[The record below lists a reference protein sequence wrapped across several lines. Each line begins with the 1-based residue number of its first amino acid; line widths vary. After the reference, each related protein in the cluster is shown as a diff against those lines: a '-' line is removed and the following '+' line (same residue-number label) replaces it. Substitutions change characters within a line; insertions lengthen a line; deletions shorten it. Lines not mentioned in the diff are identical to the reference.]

1 MDNHLCTKHCGSLRA
16 CPLSHPCGSR
26 GERKAL
32 REPTTDVVTVKNALV
47 RTQTHAH
54 IYNDAKTAAADTIW
68 AKPVY
73 DEVMEGTIQ
82 EKGMGISQFQKF
94 NIK

>member
-1 MDNHLCTKHCGSLRA
+1 M
-16 CPLSHPCGSR
+16 
-26 GERKAL
+26 
-32 REPTTDVVTVKNALV
+32 PTFIMMQRLP
-47 RTQTHAH
+47 
-54 IYNDAKTAAADTIW
+54 AADTIW

-73 DEVMEGTIQ
+73 DEVMGGITEGTIQ

>member
-1 MDNHLCTKHCGSLRA
+1 M
-16 CPLSHPCGSR
+16 
-26 GERKAL
+26 
-32 REPTTDVVTVKNALV
+32 

-73 DEVMEGTIQ
+73 DEVMGGITEGTIQ